1 MSVIGIDFGNES
13 CYVAV
18 AKAGGIET
26 IANDY
31 SLRATPACVAF
42 VGRNRVLGV
51 AAKNQQVTNM
61 SNTIGSF
68 KGLLGRKFNDPYVQ
82 DELRKLPYQME
93 ALPDGSTGIRV
104 NYLDEE
110 HVFTP
115 EQITAMLFTKLKDDA
130 FKELKTQ
137 INDCVVTVPSY
148 FTNAQRQAL
157 LDAANIS
164 GLNVLRLM
172 NETTA
177 TALSYGFYKQD
188 LPVPE
193 EKPRNVIFVDCGHA
207 SLQVS
212 ACAFHKGSLKM
223 LASCSDSVGGR
234 DFDLVLATHFNKEF
248 QTKYKIDASSKK
260 RAFLRLMAEV
270 EKLKKNMSAN
280 STKLPLN
287 IECFMNE
294 IDVHSSMQRSEMEE
308 LSGHLFRRI
317 ETTMR
322 KLLAD
327 SKLSPED
334 IHSVEIVG
342 GSSRIPAIK
351 QLIEQIFGKSA
362 STTLNQDEAV
372 SRGAALQCAIM
383 SPAMRVRD
391 FTCTDV
397 QTYPVLIS
405 WTDADGAHEMKVF
418 EQYHATPFTRL
429 LTVHRKEP
437 LTINLHYEPNSA
449 PYPDA
454 FIGSYHLK
462 GIKPDANGEPQE
474 VKVKV
479 RINHN
484 GIITILSA
492 TMYERKESEEPAS
505 PTPATNG
512 DQQKSGDA
520 NATSPQGDES
530 GKVGEPMDIQ
540 EGSDDEH
547 PKKDSKH
554 NDSSGEGW
562 TQRVTRWF
570 TSDKKKKVTTKQVE
584 LTIDAKTHGFV
595 HAELCKFFEE
605 EMKMI
610 ANDRQE
616 KERIDARNALEEQV
630 YEVREKIQ
638 EDGALH
644 AYIDPQDA
652 SAICR
657 ELEETE
663 NWLYEDGE
671 SCEKGVY
678 KERLEKM
685 RAKIEPVRNRCEEFS
700 GQEQAF
706 TELGHAV
713 QQTLKAVEQYRAKD
727 PRYEHLTETEMINIT
742 EAAQKAQKW
751 YEEARSKLVN
761 VRKTEDPPVKL
772 ADIRHETQ
780 TLTTCTNSVLNRP
793 KPKPPTPPA
802 DQNQQNSSTTQG
814 NNSAGQESQQK
825 TTGGDNPDSN
835 TQKQATEDSM
845 DVE

>member
-1 MSVIGIDFGNES
+1 MSVIGIDFGNDS
-13 CYVAV
+13 SYVAV

-31 SLRATPACVAF
+31 SLRATPSFVAF
-42 VGRNRVLGV
+42 AGRNRVLGV

-61 SNTIGSF
+61 NNTIGNF
-68 KGLLGRKFNDPYVQ
+68 KQLLGRKFDDPRAQ
-82 DELRKLPYQME
+82 EELRSLPYHTE
-93 ALPDGSTGIRV
+93 ALQDGGIGIRV

-110 HVFTP
+110 HVFSP
-115 EQITAMLFTKLKDDA
+115 EQITAMLFTKLKEDA

-137 INDCVVTVPSY
+137 INDCVITVPSY

-188 LPVPE
+188 LPTPE

-207 SLQVS
+207 SLQIS
-212 ACAFHKGSLKM
+212 ACAFHKGNLKM

-308 LSGHLFRRI
+308 LSSHLFQRI

-322 KLLAD
+322 KLLLD
-327 SKLSPED
+327 SKLALEE

-351 QLIEQIFGKSA
+351 HLIEQIFGKPA

-372 SRGAALQCAIM
+372 SRGAALQCAIL
-383 SPAMRVRD
+383 SPAVRVRE
-391 FTCTDV
+391 FSCTDV
-397 QTYPVLIS
+397 QAYPVLIS
-405 WTDADGAHEMKVF
+405 WTDTDGPHEMKVF
-418 EQYHATPFTRL
+418 EQYHAAPFCRL

-437 LTINLHYEPNSA
+437 MTIKVHYEPNSV
-449 PYPDA
+449 PYPDP
-454 FIGSYHLK
+454 FIGTYHVK
-462 GIKPDANGEPQE
+462 GIKPDANGEAQE

-479 RINHN
+479 RINNN
-484 GIITILSA
+484 GIITVSSA
-492 TMYERKESEEPAS
+492 TMYERKESEEPTS
-505 PTPATNG
+505 PTPTSNG
-512 DQQKSGDA
+512 DQQKTGDA
-520 NATSPQGDES
+520 NQSSPQGDES

-547 PKKDSKH
+547 PKKDSKP

-570 TSDKKKKVTTKQVE
+570 TSVCAT
-584 LTIDAKTHGFV
+584 L
-595 HAELCKFFEE
+595 
-605 EMKMI
+605 
-610 ANDRQE
+610 
-616 KERIDARNALEEQV
+616 
-630 YEVREKIQ
+630 
-638 EDGALH
+638 
-644 AYIDPQDA
+644 
-652 SAICR
+652 ICF
-657 ELEETE
+657 
-663 NWLYEDGE
+663 Y
-671 SCEKGVY
+671 SSY
-678 KERLEKM
+678 
-685 RAKIEPVRNRCEEFS
+685 
-700 GQEQAF
+700 
-706 TELGHAV
+706 
-713 QQTLKAVEQYRAKD
+713 
-727 PRYEHLTETEMINIT
+727 
-742 EAAQKAQKW
+742 QK
-751 YEEARSKLVN
+751 
-761 VRKTEDPPVKL
+761 
-772 ADIRHETQ
+772 
-780 TLTTCTNSVLNRP
+780 
-793 KPKPPTPPA
+793 
-802 DQNQQNSSTTQG
+802 
-814 NNSAGQESQQK
+814 K
-825 TTGGDNPDSN
+825 TTMAFHSRN
-835 TQKQATEDSM
+835 THLMYMRLSFKIYLPSIYQK
-845 DVE
+845 

>member
-31 SLRATPACVAF
+31 SLRATPSFVAF
-42 VGRNRVLGV
+42 AGRNRVLGV

-61 SNTIGSF
+61 NNTIGGF
-68 KGLLGRKFNDPYVQ
+68 KRFLGRKFNDPHVQ
-82 DELRKLPYQME
+82 EEIRSLPYQVE
-93 ALPDGSTGIRV
+93 AMPDGGIGIRV
-104 NYLDEE
+104 GYQDEE

-115 EQITAMLFTKLKDDA
+115 EQITAMLFTKLKEDA
-130 FKELKTQ
+130 SKELKTQ
-137 INDCVVTVPSY
+137 INDCVVTVPSF
-148 FTNAQRQAL
+148 FTNAERQAL

-188 LPVPE
+188 LPAPE
-193 EKPRNVIFVDCGHA
+193 EKPRNVVFVDCGHA

-212 ACAFHKGSLKM
+212 ACAFQKGALKM
-223 LASCSDSVGGR
+223 LACCSDSVGGR
-234 DFDLVLATHFNKEF
+234 DFDMMLAMHINKEF
-248 QTKYKIDASSKK
+248 QTKYKIDATTKK
-260 RAFLRLMAEV
+260 RAFLRLLTEA

-294 IDVHSSMQRSEMEE
+294 IDVQSSMQRSEMEE
-308 LSGHLFRRI
+308 LCSHLFARI
-317 ETTMR
+317 ESTMR
-322 KLLAD
+322 KLLSD
-327 SKLSPED
+327 SKLSVEE

-342 GSSRIPAIK
+342 GGSRIPAIK
-351 QLIEQIFGKSA
+351 QLIEQIFGKPA

-383 SPAMRVRD
+383 SPAVRVRE
-391 FTCTDV
+391 FSCTDV
-397 QTYPVLIS
+397 QAYPVLIS
-405 WTDADGAHEMKVF
+405 WDDSEGPHELKVF
-418 EQYHATPFTRL
+418 EQYHSAPFARM

-437 LTINLHYEPNSA
+437 MTITLKYEPNSV
-449 PYPDA
+449 PFPDP
-454 FIGSYHLK
+454 FIGSYQVK
-462 GIKPDANGEPQE
+462 GIKPDVNGEAQE

-479 RINHN
+479 RINGN
-484 GIITILSA
+484 GIIMLASA
-492 TMYERKESEEPAS
+492 TIYERKESEEPVSPAANGEQKTGDAGQQPGAS
-505 PTPATNG
+505 PQEG
-512 DQQKSGDA
+512 DD
-520 NATSPQGDES
+520 S
-530 GKVGEPMDIQ
+530 GKVGEPMDVQ
-540 EGSDDEH
+540 E
-547 PKKDSKH
+547 
-554 NDSSGEGW
+554 
-562 TQRVTRWF
+562 
-570 TSDKKKKVTTKQVE
+570 DKKKKVTTKHVE
-584 LTIDAKTHGFV
+584 LTIDSKTHGFLPSDL
-595 HAELCKFFEE
+595 HKFYEE
-605 EMKMI
+605 EIKMI

-616 KERIDARNALEEQV
+616 KERIDAKNALEEQV
-630 YEVREKIQ
+630 YEVRDKIQ
-638 EDGALH
+638 EDGSLH
-644 AYIDPQDA
+644 AYIEPQEA
-652 SAICR
+652 SEICR

-678 KERLEKM
+678 KERLDKL
-685 RAKIEPVRNRCEEFS
+685 RARIDPVRIRCDEYN
-700 GQEQAF
+700 GHEQAF
-706 TELGHAV
+706 TELGYSI

-727 PRYEHLTETEMINIT
+727 PKYDHLTETEMINIT

-751 YEEARSKLVN
+751 YEEARSKLVGA
-761 VRKTEDPPVKL
+761 RKTQDPPVKL

-802 DQNQQNSSTTQG
+802 DQQQNGPSS
-814 NNSAGQESQQK
+814 NNNAGA
-825 TTGGDNPDSN
+825 TGGDQKDSN
-835 TQKQATEDSM
+835 APKQTTEDSM

>member
-1 MSVIGIDFGNES
+1 MSVIGIDFGNDS
-13 CYVAV
+13 SYVAV

-31 SLRATPACVAF
+31 SLRATPSFVAF
-42 VGRNRVLGV
+42 AGRNRVLGV

-61 SNTIGSF
+61 NNTIGNF
-68 KGLLGRKFNDPYVQ
+68 KQLLGRKFDDPRAQ
-82 DELRKLPYQME
+82 EELRSLPYHTE
-93 ALPDGSTGIRV
+93 ALQDGGIGIRV

-110 HVFTP
+110 HVFSP
-115 EQITAMLFTKLKDDA
+115 EQITAMLFTKLKEDA

-137 INDCVVTVPSY
+137 INDCVITVPSY

-188 LPVPE
+188 LPTPE

-207 SLQVS
+207 SLQIS
-212 ACAFHKGSLKM
+212 ACAFHKGNLKM

-308 LSGHLFRRI
+308 LSSHLFQRI

-322 KLLAD
+322 KLLLD
-327 SKLSPED
+327 SKLALEE

-351 QLIEQIFGKSA
+351 HLIEQIFGKPA

-372 SRGAALQCAIM
+372 SRGAALQCAIL
-383 SPAMRVRD
+383 SPAVRVRE
-391 FTCTDV
+391 FSCTDV
-397 QTYPVLIS
+397 QAYPVLIS
-405 WTDADGAHEMKVF
+405 WTDTDGPHEMKVF
-418 EQYHATPFTRL
+418 EQYHAAPFCRL

-437 LTINLHYEPNSA
+437 MTIKVHYEPNSV
-449 PYPDA
+449 PYPDP
-454 FIGSYHLK
+454 FIGTYHVK
-462 GIKPDANGEPQE
+462 GIKPDANGEAQE

-479 RINHN
+479 RINNN
-484 GIITILSA
+484 GIITVSSA
-492 TMYERKESEEPAS
+492 TMYERKESEEPTS
-505 PTPATNG
+505 PTPTSNG
-512 DQQKSGDA
+512 DQQKTGDA
-520 NATSPQGDES
+520 NQSSPQGDES

-547 PKKDSKH
+547 PKKDSKP

-584 LTIDAKTHGFV
+584 LTIDSNTHGFV
-595 HAELCKFFEE
+595 HTELCKHFEE

-630 YEVREKIQ
+630 YEIRDKIQ

-644 AYIDPQDA
+644 DYIDPQDA

-663 NWLYEDGE
+663 NWLYEEGE

-685 RAKIEPVRNRCEEFS
+685 RAKIDPVRNRCEEFN

-706 TELGHAV
+706 TDLGHAV
-713 QQTLKAVEQYRAKD
+713 QQTLKAVEQYRAKE
-727 PRYEHLTETEMINIT
+727 PKYEHLTETEMINIT

-751 YEEARSKLVN
+751 YEEARSKLVGA
-761 VRKTEDPPVKL
+761 RKTEDPPVKL
-772 ADIRHETQ
+772 ADIRHETV

-802 DQNQQNSSTTQG
+802 DQNQQNGSSATGAASQDTQTPG
-814 NNSAGQESQQK
+814 H
-825 TTGGDNPDSN
+825 DNQDSN
-835 TQKQATEDSM
+835 TPKQTTEDSM

>member
-31 SLRATPACVAF
+31 SLRATPSFVAF
-42 VGRNRVLGV
+42 AGRNRVLGV

-61 SNTIGSF
+61 NNTIGGF
-68 KGLLGRKFNDPYVQ
+68 KRFLGRKFNDPHVQ
-82 DELRKLPYQME
+82 EEIRSLPYQVE
-93 ALPDGSTGIRV
+93 AMPDGGIGIRV
-104 NYLDEE
+104 SYQDEE

-115 EQITAMLFTKLKDDA
+115 EQITAMLFTKLKEDA
-130 FKELKTQ
+130 SKELKTQ
-137 INDCVVTVPSY
+137 INDCVVTVPSF
-148 FTNAQRQAL
+148 FTNAERQAL

-188 LPVPE
+188 LPAPE
-193 EKPRNVIFVDCGHA
+193 EKPRNVVFVDCGHA

-212 ACAFHKGSLKM
+212 ACAFQKGSLKM
-223 LASCSDSVGGR
+223 LACCSDSVGGR
-234 DFDLVLATHFNKEF
+234 DFDMMLAMHINKEF
-248 QTKYKIDASSKK
+248 QTKYKIDATTKK
-260 RAFLRLMAEV
+260 RAFLRLLTEA

-294 IDVHSSMQRSEMEE
+294 IDVQSSMQRSEMEE
-308 LSGHLFRRI
+308 LCSHLFARI
-317 ETTMR
+317 ESTMR

-327 SKLSPED
+327 SKLSVEE

-342 GSSRIPAIK
+342 GGSRIPAIK
-351 QLIEQIFGKSA
+351 QLIEQIFGKPA

-383 SPAMRVRD
+383 SPAVRVRE
-391 FTCTDV
+391 FSCTDV
-397 QTYPVLIS
+397 QAYPVLIS
-405 WTDADGAHEMKVF
+405 WDDSEGPHELKVF
-418 EQYHATPFTRL
+418 EQYHSAPFARM

-437 LTINLHYEPNSA
+437 MTITLKYEPNSV
-449 PYPDA
+449 PFPDP
-454 FIGSYHLK
+454 FIGSYQVK
-462 GIKPDANGEPQE
+462 GIKPDVNGEAQE

-479 RINHN
+479 RINGN
-484 GIITILSA
+484 GIIMLASA
-492 TMYERKESEEPAS
+492 TIYERKESEEPVSPAANGEQKTGDAGQQPVAS
-505 PTPATNG
+505 P
-512 DQQKSGDA
+512 QE
-520 NATSPQGDES
+520 GDET
-530 GKVGEPMDIQ
+530 GKVGEPMDVQ
-540 EGSDDEH
+540 E
-547 PKKDSKH
+547 
-554 NDSSGEGW
+554 
-562 TQRVTRWF
+562 
-570 TSDKKKKVTTKQVE
+570 DKKKKVTTKHVE
-584 LTIDAKTHGFV
+584 LTIDSKTHGFLPSDL
-595 HAELCKFFEE
+595 HKFYEE
-605 EMKMI
+605 EIKMI

-616 KERIDARNALEEQV
+616 KERIDAKNALEEQV
-630 YEVREKIQ
+630 YEVRDKIQ
-638 EDGALH
+638 EDGSLH
-644 AYIDPQDA
+644 AYIEPQEA
-652 SAICR
+652 SEICR

-678 KERLEKM
+678 KERLDKL
-685 RAKIEPVRNRCEEFS
+685 RARIDPVRNRCDEYS
-700 GQEQAF
+700 GHEQAF
-706 TELGHAV
+706 TELGYSI

-727 PRYEHLTETEMINIT
+727 PKYDHLTETEMINIT

-751 YEEARSKLVN
+751 YEEARSKLVGA
-761 VRKTEDPPVKL
+761 RKTQDPPVKL

-802 DQNQQNSSTTQG
+802 DQQQNGPSS
-814 NNSAGQESQQK
+814 NNNAGA
-825 TTGGDNPDSN
+825 TGGD
-835 TQKQATEDSM
+835 QKDPNAPKQTTEDSM

>member
-1 MSVIGIDFGNES
+1 MSVIGIDFGNDS
-13 CYVAV
+13 SYVAV

-31 SLRATPACVAF
+31 SLRATPSFVAF
-42 VGRNRVLGV
+42 AGRNRVLGV

-61 SNTIGSF
+61 NNTIGNF
-68 KGLLGRKFNDPYVQ
+68 KELLGRKFDDPRAQ
-82 DELRKLPYQME
+82 EELRSLPYHTE
-93 ALPDGSTGIRV
+93 ALQDGGIGIRV

-110 HVFTP
+110 HVFSP
-115 EQITAMLFTKLKDDA
+115 EQITAMLFTKLKEDA

-137 INDCVVTVPSY
+137 INDCVITVPSY

-188 LPVPE
+188 LPAPE

-212 ACAFHKGSLKM
+212 ACAFHKGNLKM

-308 LSGHLFRRI
+308 LSSHLFKRI

-322 KLLAD
+322 KLLLD
-327 SKLSPED
+327 SKLALEE

-351 QLIEQIFGKSA
+351 HLIEQIFGKPA

-372 SRGAALQCAIM
+372 SRGAALQCAIL
-383 SPAMRVRD
+383 SPAVRVRE
-391 FTCTDV
+391 FSCTDV
-397 QTYPVLIS
+397 QAYPVLIS
-405 WTDADGAHEMKVF
+405 WTDTDGPHEMKVF
-418 EQYHATPFTRL
+418 EQYHAAPFCRL

-437 LTINLHYEPNSA
+437 MTIKVHYEPNSI
-449 PYPDA
+449 PYPDP
-454 FIGSYHLK
+454 FIGTYHVK
-462 GIKPDANGEPQE
+462 GIKPDANGEAQE

-479 RINHN
+479 RINNN
-484 GIITILSA
+484 GIITVSSA
-492 TMYERKESEEPAS
+492 TMYERKESEEPSS
-505 PTPATNG
+505 PTPTSNG
-512 DQQKSGDA
+512 DQQKTGDA
-520 NATSPQGDES
+520 NQSSPQGDES

-540 EGSDDEH
+540 
-547 PKKDSKH
+547 
-554 NDSSGEGW
+554 
-562 TQRVTRWF
+562 
-570 TSDKKKKVTTKQVE
+570 
-584 LTIDAKTHGFV
+584 
-595 HAELCKFFEE
+595 

-630 YEVREKIQ
+630 YEIREKIQ

-644 AYIDPQDA
+644 DYIDPQDA

-663 NWLYEDGE
+663 NWLYEEGE

-685 RAKIEPVRNRCEEFS
+685 RAKIDPVRNRCEEFN

-706 TELGHAV
+706 TDLGHAV
-713 QQTLKAVEQYRAKD
+713 QQTLKAVEQYRAKE
-727 PRYEHLTETEMINIT
+727 PKYEHLTETEMINIT

-751 YEEARSKLVN
+751 YEEARSKLVGA
-761 VRKTEDPPVKL
+761 RKTEDPPVKL
-772 ADIRHETQ
+772 ADIRHETV

-802 DQNQQNSSTTQG
+802 DQNQQNGSSATGAASQDTHAPG
-814 NNSAGQESQQK
+814 N
-825 TTGGDNPDSN
+825 DNQDSN
-835 TQKQATEDSM
+835 TPKQTTEDSM

>member
-42 VGRNRVLGV
+42 AGRNRVLGV

-61 SNTIGSF
+61 NNTIANF
-68 KGLLGRKFNDPYVQ
+68 KGLLGRKYNDPYVQ
-82 DELRKLPYQME
+82 DELRTLPYRTE
-93 ALPDGSTGIRV
+93 ACPDGGIGIRV
-104 NYLDEE
+104 DYQDEE

-115 EQITAMLFTKLKDDA
+115 EQIVAMLFTKLKDDA

-137 INDCVVTVPSY
+137 INDCVITVPSY

-188 LPVPE
+188 LPAPE

-234 DFDLVLATHFNKEF
+234 DFDMVLATHFNKEF

-308 LSGHLFRRI
+308 LSAHLFGRI
-317 ETTMR
+317 EATMR

-327 SKLSPED
+327 SKLTPEE

-397 QTYPVLIS
+397 QAYPVLIS
-405 WTDADGAHEMKVF
+405 WMDADGAHEMKVF
-418 EQYHATPFTRL
+418 DQYHATPFSRL

-437 LTINLHYEPNSA
+437 LTINLHYEPNSV
-449 PYPDA
+449 PYPDT

-462 GIKPDANGEPQE
+462 GIKPDGNGEAQE

-479 RINHN
+479 RINHH
-484 GIITILSA
+484 GIITISSA

-512 DQQKSGDA
+512 DQQKGGEA
-520 NATSPQGDES
+520 TQNASSPQGDES

-540 EGSDDEH
+540 E
-547 PKKDSKH
+547 
-554 NDSSGEGW
+554 
-562 TQRVTRWF
+562 
-570 TSDKKKKVTTKQVE
+570 DKKKKVTTKQVE

-595 HAELCKFFEE
+595 HGELSKFFEE

-638 EDGALH
+638 EDGVLH

-652 SAICR
+652 AAICR

-663 NWLYEDGE
+663 NWLYEEGE

-700 GQEQAF
+700 GHEQAF

-713 QQTLKAVEQYRAKD
+713 QQALKAVEQYRAKE
-727 PRYEHLTETEMINIT
+727 PKYEHLTETEMINIT

-751 YEEARSKLVN
+751 YEEARSKLVS

-780 TLTTCTNSVLNRP
+780 TLSTCTNSVLNRP

-802 DQNQQNSSTTQG
+802 DQQS
-814 NNSAGQESQQK
+814 NSATSGNAGQDAQSK
-825 TTGGDNPDSN
+825 ATGGDPNAP
-835 TQKQATEDSM
+835 KQTTEDSM

>member
-31 SLRATPACVAF
+31 SLRATPSFVAF
-42 VGRNRVLGV
+42 AGRNRVLGV

-61 SNTIGSF
+61 NNTIGGF
-68 KGLLGRKFNDPYVQ
+68 KRFLGRKFNDPHVQ
-82 DELRKLPYQME
+82 EEMRSLPYQVE
-93 ALPDGSTGIRV
+93 ATSDGGIGIRV

-115 EQITAMLFTKLKDDA
+115 EQITAMLFTKLKEDA
-130 FKELKTQ
+130 SKELKTQ
-137 INDCVVTVPSY
+137 INDCVVTVPSF
-148 FTNAQRQAL
+148 FTNAERQAL
-157 LDAANIS
+157 LDAASIS

-188 LPVPE
+188 LPGPE
-193 EKPRNVIFVDCGHA
+193 EKPRNVVFVDCGHA

-212 ACAFHKGSLKM
+212 ACAFQKGSLKM

-234 DFDLVLATHFNKEF
+234 DFDMKLAMHFNKEF

-260 RAFLRLMAEV
+260 RAFLRLLTEV

-294 IDVHSSMQRSEMEE
+294 IDVQSSLQRSDMEE
-308 LSGHLFRRI
+308 MCSHLFARI
-317 ETTMR
+317 ESTMR
-322 KLLAD
+322 KLLSD
-327 SKLSPED
+327 SKLALED

-351 QLIEQIFGKSA
+351 HLIEQIFGKPA

-383 SPAMRVRD
+383 SPAVRVRE
-391 FTCTDV
+391 FSCTDV
-397 QTYPVLIS
+397 QAYPVLIS
-405 WTDADGAHEMKVF
+405 WDDSDGPHELKVF
-418 EQYHATPFTRL
+418 EQYHSAPFARM
-429 LTVHRKEP
+429 LTVQRKEAM
-437 LTINLHYEPNSA
+437 TITLKYEPNSV
-449 PYPDA
+449 PFPDP
-454 FIGSYHLK
+454 FIGSYQVK
-462 GIKPDANGEPQE
+462 GIKPDANGEAQE

-479 RINHN
+479 RINGN
-484 GIITILSA
+484 GIIMLASA
-492 TMYERKESEEPAS
+492 TIYERKESEEPAS
-505 PTPATNG
+505 PGANG
-512 DQQKSGDA
+512 EQKAGDA
-520 NATSPQGDES
+520 SGQQPSSPQEGDDAS
-530 GKVGEPMDIQ
+530 KVGEPMDVQ
-540 EGSDDEH
+540 E
-547 PKKDSKH
+547 
-554 NDSSGEGW
+554 
-562 TQRVTRWF
+562 
-570 TSDKKKKVTTKQVE
+570 DKKKKIITKHVE
-584 LTIDAKTHGFV
+584 LTIESKVHGFLSADL
-595 HAELCKFFEE
+595 HKFFEE

-616 KERIDARNALEEQV
+616 KERIDAKNALEEQV

-644 AYIDPQDA
+644 QYIEPQEA
-652 SAICR
+652 SEICR

-678 KERLEKM
+678 KERLEKLH
-685 RAKIEPVRNRCEEFS
+685 AKMNPVRNRCEEYS
-700 GQEQAF
+700 GHEGAF
-706 TELGHAV
+706 TELGYSI
-713 QQTLKAVEQYRAKD
+713 QQTLKAVEQYRAKEPKYD
-727 PRYEHLTETEMINIT
+727 HLSETEILNIT

-751 YEEARSKLVN
+751 YEDARTKLVGA
-761 VRKTEDPPVKL
+761 RKTQDPPVKL

-802 DQNQQNSSTTQG
+802 DQQPNGPSS
-814 NNSAGQESQQK
+814 NNNAGAA
-825 TTGGDNPDSN
+825 GGDQQDSN
-835 TQKQATEDSM
+835 APKQTTEDSM

>member
-61 SNTIGSF
+61 NNTIGNF

-82 DELRKLPYQME
+82 DELRTLPYQTE
-93 ALPDGSTGIRV
+93 ALSDGGIGIRV

-234 DFDLVLATHFNKEF
+234 DFDLVLATHFSKEF

-317 ETTMR
+317 ESTMR

-327 SKLSPED
+327 SKLTAEE

-397 QTYPVLIS
+397 QAYPVLIS

-418 EQYHATPFTRL
+418 DQYHATPFTRL

-479 RINHN
+479 RINHH

-512 DQQKSGDA
+512 DQQKSGDVNQTTA
-520 NATSPQGDES
+520 SPQGDES

-540 EGSDDEH
+540 E
-547 PKKDSKH
+547 
-554 NDSSGEGW
+554 
-562 TQRVTRWF
+562 
-570 TSDKKKKVTTKQVE
+570 DKKKKVTTKQVE
-584 LTIDAKTHGFV
+584 LTIDSKTHGFV
-595 HAELCKFFEE
+595 HAELSKFFEE

-638 EDGALH
+638 EDGALYP
-644 AYIDPQDA
+644 YIDPLNA
-652 SAICR
+652 AAICR
-657 ELEETE
+657 ELEDTE
-663 NWLYEDGE
+663 NWLYEEGE

-678 KERLEKM
+678 KERLENM
-685 RAKIEPVRNRCEEFS
+685 RAKIEPVRVRCDEFS

-706 TELGHAV
+706 IELGHAV

-751 YEEARSKLVN
+751 YEEARSKLVG
-761 VRKTEDPPVKL
+761 VRKIEDPPVKL

-802 DQNQQNSSTTQG
+802 DQNQQNSSTTPG
-814 NNSAGQESQQK
+814 NNSAGQEK
-825 TTGGDNPDSN
+825 ATGGDNQDSSS
-835 TQKQATEDSM
+835 QKQTTEDSM

>member
-13 CYVAV
+13 SYVAV

-31 SLRATPACVAF
+31 SLRATPSFVAF
-42 VGRNRVLGV
+42 AGRNRVLGV

-61 SNTIGSF
+61 NNTIGNF
-68 KGLLGRKFNDPYVQ
+68 KGLLGRKFNDPRAQ
-82 DELRKLPYQME
+82 EELRTLPYQTE
-93 ALPDGSTGIRV
+93 ALPDGGIGIKV

-110 HVFTP
+110 HTFSP
-115 EQITAMLFTKLKDDA
+115 EQITAMLFTKLKEDA

-137 INDCVVTVPSY
+137 INDCVITVPSH

-212 ACAFHKGSLKM
+212 ACAFHKGTLKM

-308 LSGHLFRRI
+308 LSSHLFKRI
-317 ETTMR
+317 EATMR

-327 SKLSPED
+327 SKLALED

-351 QLIEQIFGKSA
+351 HLIEQIFGKPA

-372 SRGAALQCAIM
+372 SRGAALQCAIL
-383 SPAMRVRD
+383 SPAVRVRE
-391 FTCTDV
+391 FSCTDV
-397 QTYPVLIS
+397 QAYPVMIS
-405 WTDADGAHEMKVF
+405 WTDSDGPHEMKVF
-418 EQYHATPFTRL
+418 EQYHAAPFCRL

-437 LTINLHYEPNSA
+437 MTINVHYEANSV
-449 PYPDA
+449 PYPDP
-454 FIGSYHLK
+454 FIGTYTVK
-462 GIKPDANGEPQE
+462 GIKPDANGEAQE

-479 RINHN
+479 RINSN
-484 GIITILSA
+484 GIITVSSA
-492 TMYERKESEEPAS
+492 TMYERKESEDPAS
-505 PTPATNG
+505 PTAANG
-512 DQQKSGDA
+512 DQQKGGD
-520 NATSPQGDES
+520 TTQSSPQGDEA

-547 PKKDSKH
+547 PKKDS
-554 NDSSGEGW
+554 SSGEGW

-570 TSDKKKKVTTKQVE
+570 TS
-584 LTIDAKTHGFV
+584 
-595 HAELCKFFEE
+595 
-605 EMKMI
+605 MKMI

-644 AYIDPQDA
+644 DYIDPQDA
-652 SAICR
+652 AAICR

-663 NWLYEDGE
+663 NWLYEEGE

-678 KERLEKM
+678 KERLENM
-685 RAKIEPVRNRCEEFS
+685 RAKIDPVRNRCEEFN
-700 GQEQAF
+700 GHEQAF
-706 TELGHAV
+706 TDLGHAI
-713 QQTLKAVEQYRAKD
+713 QQTLKAVEQYRAKE
-727 PRYEHLTETEMINIT
+727 PKYEHLTETEMINIT

-751 YEEARSKLVN
+751 YEEARSKLVG

-772 ADIRHETQ
+772 ADIRHETA

-802 DQNQQNSSTTQG
+802 DQNQQNGPTAAG
-814 NNSAGQESQQK
+814 AAGQDTQ
-825 TTGGDNPDSN
+825 TPGADNQDTP
-835 TQKQATEDSM
+835 KQTTEDSM

>member
-31 SLRATPACVAF
+31 SLRATPSFVAF
-42 VGRNRVLGV
+42 AGRNRVLGV

-61 SNTIGSF
+61 NNTIGGF
-68 KGLLGRKFNDPYVQ
+68 KRLLGRKFGDPVVQ
-82 DELRKLPYQME
+82 EELRSLPYQVE
-93 ALPDGSTGIRV
+93 ATADGGIGIRV

-115 EQITAMLFTKLKDDA
+115 EQITAMLFTKLKEDA

-137 INDCVVTVPSY
+137 INDCVITVPSY
-148 FTNAQRQAL
+148 FTNAERQAL
-157 LDAANIS
+157 LDAANIC

-188 LPVPE
+188 LPAPE
-193 EKPRNVIFVDCGHA
+193 EKPRNVVFVDCGHA

-212 ACAFHKGSLKM
+212 ACSFHKGALKM

-234 DFDLVLATHFNKEF
+234 DFDLMLAMHFNKEF
-248 QTKYKIDASSKK
+248 LTKYKIDASSKK
-260 RAFLRLMAEV
+260 RAFLRLMTEA

-294 IDVHSSMQRSEMEE
+294 IDVHSSLQRSDMEE
-308 LSGHLFRRI
+308 LCSHLFQRI
-317 ETTMR
+317 EKTMR
-322 KLLAD
+322 KLMVD
-327 SKLSPED
+327 SKLAPED

-351 QLIEQIFGKSA
+351 HLIEQIFGKPA

-372 SRGAALQCAIM
+372 SRGAALQCAIL
-383 SPAMRVRD
+383 SPAVRVRE
-391 FTCTDV
+391 FSCTDV
-397 QTYPVLIS
+397 QAYPVMIS
-405 WTDADGAHEMKVF
+405 WTDAEGPHEMKVF
-418 EQYHATPFTRL
+418 EQYHSAPFCRL
-429 LTVHRKEP
+429 LTVHRKDP
-437 LTINLHYEPNSA
+437 MTINMHYEADSV
-449 PYPDA
+449 PYLDPV
-454 FIGSYHLK
+454 IGSYHVK
-462 GIKPDANGEPQE
+462 GIKPDAAGESQE

-479 RINHN
+479 RINSN
-484 GIITILSA
+484 GIILISSA
-492 TMYERKESEEPAS
+492 TMYERKESEEPVS

-512 DQQKSGDA
+512 EQKAGDGSGPQA
-520 NATSPQGDES
+520 AAPPSPQASDDT

-540 EGSDDEH
+540 EGSDDEQ
-547 PKKDSKH
+547 PKKDPKS
-554 NDSSGEGW
+554 NESSGEGW

-584 LTIDAKTHGFV
+584 LTVESQTHGYGTS
-595 HAELCKFFEE
+595 ELHKYFEE

-616 KERIDARNALEEQV
+616 KERIDARNALEEAV

-638 EDGALH
+638 EEGLLH
-644 AYIDPQDA
+644 AYIEAKDA
-652 SAICR
+652 SDICR

-663 NWLYEDGE
+663 NWLYEEGE
-671 SCEKGVY
+671 SCEKAVY
-678 KERLEKM
+678 KERLEKLRVKMEPM
-685 RAKIEPVRNRCEEFS
+685 RVRYEEYS

-706 TELGHAV
+706 TELGHSI
-713 QQTLKAVEQYRAKD
+713 QQTLKAVELYRAKEPKYD
-727 PRYEHLTETEMINIT
+727 HLTETEMINIT

-751 YEEARSKLVN
+751 YDEARSKLVG
-761 VRKTEDPPVKL
+761 VRKTQDTPVKL

-780 TLTTCTNSVLNRP
+780 TLTACTNSVLNRP

-802 DQNQQNSSTTQG
+802 DQQNGG
-814 NNSAGQESQQK
+814 NGGSEQTAAGGEQH
-825 TTGGDNPDSN
+825 DSHGP
-835 TQKQATEDSM
+835 KQTTEDSM